1 MSVKTNIA
9 AIAAFIAVAAAPEFA
24 SAQAAFNAEYNV
36 VQIAQRPVAQHRALR
51 NIPADAYGYDD
62 YGYVGSAPQVRPSQL
77 TGGQGHDF
85 QLEGR
90 F

>member
-24 SAQAAFNAEYNV
+24 TAQAAFNAEYNV

-51 NIPADAYGYDD
+51 NIPADAYGY
-62 YGYVGSAPQVRPSQL
+62 VGAAQTIRPSQL